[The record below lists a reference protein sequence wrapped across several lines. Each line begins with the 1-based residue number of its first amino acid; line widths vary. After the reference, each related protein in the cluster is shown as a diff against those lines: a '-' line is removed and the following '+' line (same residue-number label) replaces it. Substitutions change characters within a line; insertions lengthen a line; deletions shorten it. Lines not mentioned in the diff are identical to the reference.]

1 MTAHARWLSR
11 TLSVVLVG
19 AFGIGLVV
27 LSNWADVRE
36 RGLVGP
42 TVVKAGNDG
51 SIFIVSHGALW
62 VLDRE
67 GALSSSQ
74 PLAALGITG
83 TVPDV
88 QPLRDGEVLIA
99 ERGPGLIHRCQLPV
113 AVCVPFT
120 TEAES
125 LNLEGSFELAA
136 DSDRSHVYVAH
147 TSRHAIYLFDGDGH
161 RLATSDTPGQYK
173 FPHRPQVDADG
184 TLYVADTNHHR
195 LLAIEREP
203 DRFGEVVRTLDTRT
217 SLAKVGREYPIAH
230 RRLPDGTWWVV
241 IADNRL
247 QFADIVVFDG
257 EGRPLRRLNLPDG
270 ASPTALEIVG
280 EHVLAPDPVNLRV
293 HTFTL
298 AGEAAGDFGDAA
310 FRSEL
315 ARVRHLKSVYKN
327 LRHGAW
333 AVLLA
338 LLLALV
344 AVRLGALPRTR
355 RRGWLWLLT
364 ASLLAL
370 SVLSLLG
377 LAVLWASGELYE
389 DLIVLVIGF
398 NAALVAAPLLVI
410 AARLAWR
417 QSAHTSETPPSNG
430 G

>member
-1 MTAHARWLSR
+1 MTSDAKWLSR

-19 AFGIGLVV
+19 VFGIGMVV

-36 RGLVGP
+36 RGIVGP
-42 TVVKAGNDG
+42 TVVKAGDDG
-51 SIFIVSHGALW
+51 SIFIVSHGTLW

-67 GALSSSQ
+67 GALSSSR
-74 PLAALGITG
+74 PLADLGITG
-83 TVPDV
+83 TVADV
-88 QPLRDGEVLIA
+88 LPLRDGEILIA

-113 AVCVPFT
+113 ALCVPFT

-125 LNLEGSFELAA
+125 VGLEGSFELAA
-136 DSDRSHVYVAH
+136 DADGSHVYVAH
-147 TSRHAIYLFDGDGH
+147 TSRHAIYLFDSAGH
-161 RLATSDTPGQYK
+161 RIATSDAPGQYK

-184 TLYVADTNHHR
+184 ALYVADTNHHR

-203 DRFGEVVRTLDTRT
+203 ERFGKVVRTLDTQTPLVR
-217 SLAKVGREYPIAH
+217 AGRVYPIAH
-230 RRLPDGTWWVV
+230 RRLPDGTCWVV
-241 IADNRL
+241 IGDSRL
-247 QFADIVVFDG
+247 QFADVVVFDDAG
-257 EGRPLRRLNLPDG
+257 TALRRLNLPEG

-280 EHVLAPDPVNLRV
+280 ERVLAPDPVNLRV
-293 HTFTL
+293 HALTL
-298 AGEAAGDFGDAA
+298 AGDTAGDFGDAA

-315 ARVRHLKSVYKN
+315 ARVRHLKSIYKN

-370 SVLSLLG
+370 SLLSLIG
-377 LAVLWASGELYE
+377 LAVLWAMGELYE
-389 DLIVLVIGF
+389 DMIVLVIGF
-398 NAALVAAPLLVI
+398 CAALVAAPLLVI
-410 AARLAWR
+410 AARVAWR
-417 QSAHTSETPPSNG
+417 QIPHGSSTPPSTSA
-430 G
+430 